1 MLLIGKDF
9 RIMSETAQKHILVV
23 DDVPANLKYAQQLLS
38 SRYKLTLASSGAQA
52 LKFLKKNVPDLILL
66 DINMP
71 EMDGCAVIAE
81 LKKEQTTAMI
91 PIIILTSEVDTAM
104 ELKCLELGAVDF
116 IRKPFITEI
125 MLSRIET
132 QLELSAYRNRLE
144 YMVNEKTAVI
154 GRLQD
159 VMSTCFAELV
169 ESRDG
174 TTGGH
179 IKNTTRYFAV
189 FLEELSKLDK
199 YKDILTP
206 DYMKNLVRAAPL
218 HDIGKIGINDSV
230 LRKESFLNEEEFD
243 HMKTHTQIGGETFQH
258 IFNSV
263 EGTQHHSQIGAN
275 AFDRIFNAMNVEES
289 EDTIFLHIA
298 RDMALYH
305 HERWNG
311 TGYPLGMSGEDIPL
325 CARILS
331 IVDVYDAL
339 TSKRSYKEA
348 FTHER
353 AMQIITED
361 RGIFFDPDLTDVF
374 VSISDK
380 IEQCLLTKDG
390 QLPNS
395 CSVNSVNN

>member
-1 MLLIGKDF
+1 
-9 RIMSETAQKHILVV
+9 MSDAVKKHILVV
-23 DDVPANLKYAQQLLS
+23 DDVPANLKFAERLLED
-38 SRYKLTLASSGAQA
+38 RYRLTLAASGAQA
-52 LKFLKKNVPDLILL
+52 LKFLKKNSPDLILL

-71 EMDGCAVIAE
+71 EMDGCTVLEEIQKNPDTE
-81 LKKEQTTAMI
+81 KI
-91 PIIILTSEVDTAM
+91 PVIILTSDADSSMEV
-104 ELKCLELGAVDF
+104 KCLALGAVDF
-116 IRKPFITEI
+116 IRKPFVTEI

-132 QLELSAYRNRLE
+132 QIELSRYRHKLE
-144 YMVNEKTAVI
+144 YLVDEKTAVI
-154 GRLQD
+154 ERLQD

-179 IKNTTRYFAV
+179 IKNTTRYFSIFV
-189 FLEELSKLDK
+189 EEVAKHDK

-206 DYMKNLVRAAPL
+206 DFIRGLVRAAPL

-230 LRKESFLNEEEFD
+230 LRKESRLDEEEFE
-243 HMKTHTQIGGETFQH
+243 HMKTHATIGGDTFKN
-258 IFNSV
+258 IFSAV
-263 EGTQHHSQIGAN
+263 EGVHHHSELGA
-275 AFDRIFNAMNVEES
+275 FTIDKICDTMDVPES
-289 EDTIFLHIA
+289 VDTAFLHVA

-311 TGYPLGMSGEDIPL
+311 TGYPTGISGEDIPL

-348 FTHER
+348 FSHEK
-353 AMQIITED
+353 AMKIIIED
-361 RGIFFDPDLTDVF
+361 RGVFFDPELTDIF

-380 IEQCLLTKDG
+380 IEQCMLNKDK
-390 QLPNS
+390 
-395 CSVNSVNN
+395 V